1 MKTEETQGTDMQDFR
16 DTVMPTIE
24 EMPTMQSPTTPQ
36 SKTQEELVE
45 DMKKRRGALEQ
56 DHLRL
61 KELEISVLYEEL
73 NTRNLAAVK
82 SRMQSFITITEIET
96 KYNRLVEQDRAKN
109 EKANRAEE
117 QMMKMFEAQN
127 SITSENLVSSDN

>member
-1 MKTEETQGTDMQDFR
+1 MKKETAKVVSNEDFR
-16 DTVMPTIE
+16 DAAMPAIE
-24 EMPTMQSPTTPQ
+24 KIPTMQEPTTQ
-36 SKTQEELVE
+36 ELKTQEELVIE
-45 DMKKRRGALEQ
+45 MQKRRGALEQ

-82 SRMQSFITITEIET
+82 SRMQSFITITEIEG
-96 KYNRLVEQDRAKN
+96 KYNRLVELDKN
-109 EKANRAEE
+109 RNTKMTKAQE
-117 QMMKMFEAQN
+117 QMMQMVAQQS